1 MSVTVVD
8 DTSLIVIPLQK
19 KLEKDTIRVP
29 RMLRPLPRDPDVR
42 VTGNTITLV
51 MMIGARRT
59 ITIKTKILQQRV
71 VHGNSP

>member
-29 RMLRPLPRDPDVR
+29 RMLLPLPRDPDVR

-51 MMIGARRT
+51 MMI
-59 ITIKTKILQQRV
+59 
-71 VHGNSP
+71 